1 MPWGQ
6 VAIFLISALETKLP
20 LCFNIVVKLKQT
32 RRAISAAETM
42 IPPAKGRQTPTGKW
56 VRTLEGYLAFQPNP
70 LPPPLEWNHQL
81 VHALASASTL
91 VGRLA
96 GEGRRLPNPHVLI
109 RPFVRREAV
118 LSSRIEGTQAT
129 LGELLAAEAGAT
141 VDRSPDDLRE
151 VGNYV
156 TALEYGIQRLK
167 TLPLSLRLVREL
179 HEKLLRGVRGDHAT
193 PGEFRR
199 SQNWIGRPG
208 CTLEEAS
215 FVPPAPDALIEH
227 LSAWEAFLHDK
238 TLPPLVHAALAHY
251 QFETL
256 HPFLDGNGRV
266 GRLLITLQLCER
278 GVLPMPLLYLS
289 AFFEATRADYYR
301 GFTDVR
307 ERGDWTGW
315 LHYFLNGV
323 ARQSEDALS
332 RAERINS
339 LLTGWREGLSGSS
352 AQCAR
357 DLVNLLGGN
366 PFITARGAEEKLNV
380 AYNTVVRAIGQLE
393 AAGIVKEISEAK
405 RHRVWCAKSLLD
417 ILEEPARLEVW
428 EPEPPAKAG

>member
-1 MPWGQ
+1 MKQ
-6 VAIFLISALETKLP
+6 V
-20 LCFNIVVKLKQT
+20 
-32 RRAISAAETM
+32 RRSGSAAETKA
-42 IPPAKGRQTPTGKW
+42 PPAKGRRTPTGKW
-56 VRTLEGYLAFQPNP
+56 VRTLEGYLAFLPNP
-70 LPPPLEWNHQL
+70 LPPPLQWKPRL
-81 VHALASASTL
+81 VNALASASTL
-91 VGRLA
+91 IGRLA
-96 GEGRRLPNPHVLI
+96 GEGRRLPNPHILI

-141 VDRSPDDLRE
+141 VERSPDDLRE

-179 HEKLLRGVRGDHAT
+179 HEKLMRGVRGGQAT

-208 CTLEEAS
+208 CPLADAS
-215 FVPPAPDALIEH
+215 FVPPPPDALLEH
-227 LSAWEAFLHDK
+227 LGAWEKFLYDQA
-238 TLPPLVHAALAHY
+238 LPPLVHAALAHY
-251 QFETL
+251 QFETV

-266 GRLLITLQLCER
+266 GRLLITLQLCQR
-278 GVLPMPLLYLS
+278 DLLPMPLLYLS
-289 AFFEATRADYYR
+289 AFFEATRQDYYR
-301 GFTDVR
+301 GFTEVR
-307 ERGDWTGW
+307 EHGDWTGW
-315 LHYFLNGV
+315 LLYFLNGV

-332 RAERINS
+332 RSERINS
-339 LLTGWREGLSGSS
+339 LLTRWREGLSGSS
-352 AQCAR
+352 AQTAR

-366 PFITARGAEEKLNV
+366 PFITARGAEEKLKV

-393 AAGIVKEISEAK
+393 GAGIVKEISEAK
-405 RHRVWCAKSLLD
+405 RHRVWCAKALLD

-428 EPEPPAKAG
+428 EPEPMASAR

>member
-1 MPWGQ
+1 M
-6 VAIFLISALETKLP
+6 
-20 LCFNIVVKLKQT
+20 KQ
-32 RRAISAAETM
+32 AKGSVSAAETTV
-42 IPPAKGRQTPTGKW
+42 PLAKGRQTPTGKW

-70 LPPPLEWNHQL
+70 LPPRLEWPPQL
-81 VHALASASTL
+81 VNALASASAL

-179 HEKLLRGVRGDHAT
+179 HQKLMRDVRGGHAT

-199 SQNWIGRPG
+199 TQNWIGRPG
-208 CTLEEAS
+208 CTLAEAS
-215 FVPPAPDALIEH
+215 FVPPPPDALLEH
-227 LSAWEAFLHDK
+227 LSQWETFLHDHS
-238 TLPPLVHAALAHY
+238 LPPLVHAALAHY
-251 QFETL
+251 QFETV

-278 GVLPMPLLYLS
+278 DVLPLPLLYLS

-301 GFTDVR
+301 GFNDVR
-307 ERGDWTGW
+307 ERGEWSGW

-323 ARQSEDALS
+323 ARQSEDALN

-339 LLTGWREGLSGSS
+339 LLTRWRESLSGSG

-366 PFITARGAEEKLNV
+366 PFITARGAEEKLKV
-380 AYNTVVRAIGQLE
+380 AFNTAVRALAQLE
-393 AAGIVKEISEAK
+393 AAGIVKEISEAR

-428 EPEPPAKAG
+428 ELEPSAKARGLKHPLGARR